1 MAQRQNVTQGKN
13 MNLQN
18 NLSKGRGG
26 WAIPAW
32 VGIGLMVAAI
42 VGGVI
47 RAAGEWDGRS
57 ATVEQE
63 PTVLGVRTGTLRW
76 TEGATVPRH
85 FSGIIRAA
93 RASDLGFKRAGR
105 LERVWVQSGDKVEAG
120 QVLASLDRL
129 QVAADLKQ
137 AEASLAAAE
146 AELAEAKAGPRV
158 EAIEAARA
166 QVADQAAT
174 ARLWAARLERMRGLR
189 SGQAISEQ
197 EYDDAR
203 YQWEAA
209 AGRLS
214 AAESRLAELEAG
226 TRKEQI
232 QLAVARVAQWQA
244 TVERLQVEL
253 TDSEL
258 VAPFS
263 GTVARRDADEGVV
276 LPAGASVLRLVE
288 PASEAWI
295 GLPPDF
301 TAALGERTHH
311 RVSVGGDDY
320 VATVRDILPEVDLE
334 TRTQTVVLS
343 VQPERPEQSLPLP
356 GQMARLT
363 LPSPVSA
370 SGFWVPT
377 TALSRGGK
385 GLWALHVVVSDP
397 PVVERRDVEVL
408 RVDSDRVLVRG
419 VIQAGESFVT
429 TGLHR
434 LTSGQRVKIENNS
447 VEKDVYSESA
457 SKFE

>member
-1 MAQRQNVTQGKN
+1 
-13 MNLQN
+13 
-18 NLSKGRGG
+18 
-26 WAIPAW
+26 
-32 VGIGLMVAAI
+32 
-42 VGGVI
+42 
-47 RAAGEWDGRS
+47 
-57 ATVEQE
+57 
-63 PTVLGVRTGTLRW
+63 
-76 TEGATVPRH
+76 
-85 FSGIIRAA
+85 
-93 RASDLGFKRAGR
+93 
-105 LERVWVQSGDKVEAG
+105 
-120 QVLASLDRL
+120 
-129 QVAADLKQ
+129 
-137 AEASLAAAE
+137 
-146 AELAEAKAGPRV
+146 
-158 EAIEAARA
+158 
-166 QVADQAAT
+166 
-174 ARLWAARLERMRGLR
+174 
-189 SGQAISEQ
+189 
-197 EYDDAR
+197 
-203 YQWEAA
+203 
-209 AGRLS
+209 LS

-253 TDSEL
+253 TDSKL

-311 RVSVGGDDY
+311 RVSVAGNDY

-419 VIQAGESFVT
+419 VIQSGESFVT

-447 VEKDVYSESA
+447 VENDVYSESA